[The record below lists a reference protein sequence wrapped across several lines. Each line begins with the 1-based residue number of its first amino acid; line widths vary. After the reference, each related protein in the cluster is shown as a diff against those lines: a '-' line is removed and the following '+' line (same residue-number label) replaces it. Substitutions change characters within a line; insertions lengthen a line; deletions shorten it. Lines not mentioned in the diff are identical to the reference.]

1 MKQSDNNIFRPN
13 ILLFTIGTILT
24 IFFSVLL
31 TYIIIDKSLIDK
43 PVELLLLLVIE
54 FIFIWL
60 FTICIDVWTIK
71 IDKGKIHLKRL
82 WSQNWQTINIDTF
95 HKIKFSVKLDDY
107 TIEYKKLTIYTTEN
121 KKYNFYSYT
130 ESLGDNFYLALLNQ
144 TPKLLDEYKK
154 RKREIQNKIAVRQ
167 KNDKWIIIIL
177 LIVLAVIE
185 IWTRK

>member
-71 IDKGKIHLKRL
+71 IDKGKIHLKR
-82 WSQNWQTINIDTF
+82 I
-95 HKIKFSVKLDDY
+95 FSAA
-107 TIEYKKLTIYTTEN
+107 
-121 KKYNFYSYT
+121 
-130 ESLGDNFYLALLNQ
+130 ESFGACHELRNYL
-144 TPKLLDEYKK
+144 Y
-154 RKREIQNKIAVRQ
+154 I
-167 KNDKWIIIIL
+167 
-177 LIVLAVIE
+177 
-185 IWTRK
+185 